1 MVDNF
6 VDRVLQYYHE
16 YEISEGDIDLNK
28 LKEYQEL
35 FNTIDPISQCFFL
48 VKDYHRN
55 NCLFISERMKSM
67 LNIHSCST
75 EALLQNFQIHPDDR
89 MIIDS
94 LNQARKYICKQRKE
108 ERKNYKL
115 VNNFRIC
122 SEANQCFRIDVQHSV
137 LEMDK
142 QGNIWLGLRV
152 IHLDPDQES
161 NRPAS
166 SFLQH
171 VYRNEIIYSIY
182 GDTESG
188 SISRREREVLEL
200 ISEGYVS
207 KEIAEKLFIS
217 EYTVNNHRKS
227 ILKKLN
233 ANNASEAIKKAVK
246 LGIIR

>member
-1 MVDNF
+1 MTDNF

-28 LKEYQEL
+28 RKEYKEI

-48 VKDYHRN
+48 IKDYHSN
-55 NCLFISERMKSM
+55 NCLFISERLKSKFK
-67 LNIHSCST
+67 IDSYST
-75 EALLQNFQIHPDDR
+75 EVILQNFQIHPDDR

-94 LNQARKYICKQRKE
+94 IQRARKYIYQQRIE

-137 LEMDK
+137 LEMDQ
-142 QGNIWLGLRV
+142 QGNFWLGLRI

-161 NRPAS
+161 DRPAS

-188 SISRREREVLEL
+188 CISRREREVLEL

-217 EYTVNNHRKS
+217 EFTVNNHRKS
-227 ILKKLN
+227 ILRKLN

-246 LGIIR
+246 VGII